1 MVSKEKQ
8 KLLLHCC
15 CAPCATFP
23 LQLLSQNYEI
33 AGYFY
38 NPNIY
43 PEKEY
48 KLRCREIEKLGQEW
62 NIPILTGPYESRLW
76 YRKIKG
82 HEDEEE
88 GGARCALCYQ
98 MRFEAIAREAV
109 SRGFEVIAS
118 TLSISP
124 HKKAM
129 VINRIGK
136 KVAEKAGLKFLEA
149 DFKKKDGFK
158 ISCEM
163 SRDLGFYRQNYCGCE
178 FSYLDS
184 LKRGE
189 KS

>member
-1 MVSKEKQ
+1 MASSHKQ

-23 LQLLSQNYEI
+23 FQSLNENYEI
-33 AGYFY
+33 TCFFY

-43 PEKEY
+43 PEEEY
-48 KLRCREIEKLGQEW
+48 RLRCAEIEKLGKEW
-62 NIPILTGPYESRLW
+62 NVPVIIGSYESQQW
-76 YRKIKG
+76 YKTIKG
-82 HEDEEE
+82 HEADEE

-98 MRFEAIAREAV
+98 MRFEVTAREAV
-109 SRGFEVIAS
+109 SRGFSVIAS

-124 HKKAM
+124 HKKAD

-136 KVAEKAGLKFLEA
+136 TIAEKEGLIFLEA

-178 FSYLDS
+178 FSYRDS
-184 LKRGE
+184 LKRE
-189 KS
+189 KKS